1 MSTITPEDVPPAN
14 RLLAALPK
22 KEYLSL
28 LPNLTPVALAF
39 GEILFERG
47 DTIQHVYFPNS
58 SVISLLSTVPER
70 AAIEV
75 GMVGNEGMTG
85 LSVFM
90 GIDKA
95 GTRGLVKAGG
105 SAFRMKSAT
114 LHKISNHPSSLHT
127 ILHRYTY
134 SLLTQISQSSACNRF
149 HTADARLARWLLM
162 TSDGQSSNE
171 VRLTQD
177 FLSKLVGIR
186 REAVSKAAC
195 ALQRDKLID
204 YSRGVI
210 AILDRQ
216 GLEQVSCSCYAI
228 IRESDQ
234 SVCGPDRIPPTNTI
248 H

>member
-1 MSTITPEDVPPAN
+1 VSTIAPQDVPPFN

-22 KEYLSL
+22 NEYMNL
-28 LPNLTPVALAF
+28 LPELTPVVLDF
-39 GEILFERG
+39 GEILYEPG
-47 DTIQHVYFPNS
+47 DAIRHVYFPNN
-58 SVISLLSTVPER
+58 SVISLLSTAAER
-70 AAIEV
+70 APLEV

-95 GTRGLVKAGG
+95 NTRGLVKAGG

-114 LHKISNHPSSLHT
+114 LRKISNHASSLHS

-134 SLLTQISQSSACNRF
+134 SLLTQISQSSACSRF

-162 TSDGQSSNE
+162 TSDGRNSNE
-171 VRLTQD
+171 VQMTQD

-195 ALQRDKLID
+195 ALQKEQLIN
-204 YSRGVI
+204 YKRGVI
-210 AILDRQ
+210 TILNRP
-216 GLEQVSCSCYAI
+216 GLERVSCGCYAI
-228 IRESDQ
+228 IRESDGCELTTDQ
-234 SVCGPDRIPPTNTI
+234 SQD
-248 H
+248 

>member
-1 MSTITPEDVPPAN
+1 MSINTRQDVPTAN
-14 RLLAALPK
+14 RILAALPR
-22 KEYLSL
+22 KEYQSL
-28 LPNLTPVALAF
+28 LPKLTPVTLTF
-39 GEILFERG
+39 GEILYERG
-47 DTIQHVYFPNS
+47 DTIRHVYFPNN
-58 SVISLLSTVPER
+58 SVISLLSTVAER
-70 AAIEV
+70 APLEV
-75 GMVGNEGMTG
+75 GMVGNEGMAG

-114 LHKISNHPSSLHT
+114 LRKISNHASSLHT

-162 TSDGQSSNE
+162 TSDRRSSNE

-177 FLSKLVGIR
+177 FLSKLAGIR

-195 ALQRDKLID
+195 ALQKEKLIN

-210 AILDRQ
+210 AILNRP
-216 GLEQVSCSCYAI
+216 GLEQVSCGCYAI
-228 IRESDQ
+228 IRESDIF
-234 SVCGPDRIPPTNTI
+234 G

>member
-1 MSTITPEDVPPAN
+1 MSTITRQDVPTTN
-14 RLLAALPK
+14 RILAALPR
-22 KEYLSL
+22 KEFQSL
-28 LPNLTPVALAF
+28 LPKLTLVTLAF
-39 GEILFERG
+39 GEILYERG
-47 DTIQHVYFPNS
+47 DTIRHVYFPNN
-58 SVISLLSTVPER
+58 SVISLLSTVAER
-70 AAIEV
+70 APLEV

-95 GTRGLVKAGG
+95 STRGLVKAEG

-114 LHKISNHPSSLHT
+114 LRNISNHATSLHT

-162 TSDGQSSNE
+162 TSDRRSSNE

-177 FLSKLVGIR
+177 FLSKLAGLR

-195 ALQRDKLID
+195 RLQKENLIN
-204 YSRGVI
+204 YSRGLI
-210 AILDRQ
+210 AILNRP

-228 IRESDQ
+228 IRESDIF
-234 SVCGPDRIPPTNTI
+234 GN
-248 H
+248 